1 MCQCICWNVS
11 VSIPRLWK
19 TTLYLKENSGQP
31 EPMDDDVA
39 LHPDRTNDDVTD
51 PVIPEIY
58 EDDPDFV
65 DDPNNVEYKHIYD
78 LHLRVD

>member
-1 MCQCICWNVS
+1 
-11 VSIPRLWK
+11 
-19 TTLYLKENSGQP
+19 
-31 EPMDDDVA
+31 MDDDVA